1 METFKKIGK
10 RILYPPL
17 ALMILLIPVSA
28 ALLLWT
34 FLSLGEEHPI
44 SYVSY
49 VCSAYTLTVWCMKIP
64 SIIRWGKRV
73 KQNNRYVQR
82 VVSDVQFRVKWSLF
96 GSVIMNLAYAIFQFW
111 LGIYH
116 GSFWFHSLALYYL
129 FLVLMRFFLL
139 RDIRGM
145 KPGENMACEL
155 RRYRFCGV
163 VLLVMT
169 QALTGMVFFITYF
182 GRGVTHH
189 PITTIAMAAYTFTS
203 LTMAIVSIVRYRRYH
218 SPLLSASKAINL
230 AAATVS
236 MLMLE
241 TAMFSAFGDGEA
253 LRGTM
258 TLLTGIGVCL
268 FVMAIAISMI
278 VHGTKELKK
287 LKNEEQ

>member
-116 GSFWFHSLALYYL
+116 GSF
-129 FLVLMRFFLL
+129 
-139 RDIRGM
+139 G
-145 KPGENMACEL
+145 
-155 RRYRFCGV
+155 
-163 VLLVMT
+163 
-169 QALTGMVFFITYF
+169 
-182 GRGVTHH
+182 
-189 PITTIAMAAYTFTS
+189 FTPWRCIICS
-203 LTMAIVSIVRYRRYH
+203 W
-218 SPLLSASKAINL
+218 
-230 AAATVS
+230 
-236 MLMLE
+236 
-241 TAMFSAFGDGEA
+241 
-253 LRGTM
+253 
-258 TLLTGIGVCL
+258 C
-268 FVMAIAISMI
+268 
-278 VHGTKELKK
+278 
-287 LKNEEQ
+287 